1 MQALNTF
8 SLGNAK
14 TNGQPKKQKQ

>member
-14 TNGQPKKQKQ
+14 NNGQPKKQKQ